1 MTRTAKSLKVL
12 AVSAAAALA
21 LTACGGGGTASTSS
35 SAAGSASSG
44 GASAVTLLNAGT
56 LTVCSDVPYPPFEYL
71 ENNQTVGY
79 DIDIANEIAKD
90 LNAKVSVID
99 DSFES
104 IQSGLALAKCDVS
117 ISSISITDER
127 KNVMDFSSPY
137 LDDDLALFAKD
148 GSGITD
154 LNSAKGKR
162 VGVQGATTG
171 EKYAKS
177 NGLDTMQFEDGGL
190 QVQALKNGQV
200 DAVLGNISV
209 LNYGLK
215 DSPEFKNVANFP
227 TGEKLGVAVK
237 KGNTALLDSVNKTIK
252 RITDSGDLEKYKEK
266 YGLSAPAAAASSSK

>member
-21 LTACGGGGTASTSS
+21 LTACGGGASTGSSS
-35 SAAGSASSG
+35 SATGSSAASGASS
-44 GASAVTLLNAGT
+44 VQLLNAGT
-56 LTVCSDVPYPPFEYL
+56 LTVCSDVPYPPFEFL

-90 LNAKVSVID
+90 LNAKVSIID

-127 KNVMDFSSPY
+127 KNNMDFSDPY
-137 LDDDLALFAKD
+137 LDDDLALFAKE

-154 LNSAKGKR
+154 IESAKGKR

-171 EKYAKS
+171 ESYAKDK
-177 NGLDTMQFEDGGL
+177 GLQTMQFEDGAL
-190 QVQALKNGQV
+190 QIEALKNGQV

-215 DSPEFKNVANFP
+215 DSPQFKNVANFP
-227 TGEKLGVAVK
+227 TGEKLGIAIK
-237 KGNTALLDSVNKTIK
+237 KGNTALLESVNKTIE

-266 YGLSAPAAAASSSK
+266 YGLSTPAAAASSSS